1 MNVSYSPFCIAIWW
15 RSPAMRQRQWYK
27 FRAFLGGGSWYYE
40 VLFISIALLLQLN
53 FRVLMPRNPTSRRN
67 AFTLVELL
75 VVIAIIGI
83 LIGMLLPAVQMVRAA
98 ARRSAC
104 QNNCKQI
111 GLAILNYESGNM
123 KFPPGQFWTAPEGDS
138 NRLDYAWSSL
148 ILPYIEANN
157 VYDGID
163 FKQPYTAASNVAAAA
178 STVPG
183 YLCPSTS
190 ERDGDRQGDLII
202 SADGV
207 ELACIDYM
215 GLAGPSSGEENPAT
229 GEDYERQQGI
239 LTGTKG
245 LENFATLLVPPAV
258 KFAMIT
264 DGSSNTMMVT
274 ECTGRGTEAEDD
286 DPNGAWVSGKNIT
299 HLQGKVNGKKAK
311 SSWNDE
317 LIYSEHTGGA
327 NALFCDGSVHF
338 LSSDVSKKSLLARA
352 SRSGDEPSFE
362 YID

>member
-1 MNVSYSPFCIAIWW
+1 
-15 RSPAMRQRQWYK
+15 
-27 FRAFLGGGSWYYE
+27 
-40 VLFISIALLLQLN
+40 
-53 FRVLMPRNPTSRRN
+53 MPRYSTARKK

-83 LIGMLLPAVQMVRAA
+83 LVAMLLPAVQMVRAA
-98 ARRSAC
+98 ARRSSC

-111 GLAILNYESGNM
+111 GLAILNYESANM
-123 KFPPGQFWTAPEGDS
+123 KFPAGQFWTAPEGDS
-138 NRLDYAWSSL
+138 NRLDYSWSSQ

-157 VYDGID
+157 IYDGID
-163 FKQPYTAASNVAAAA
+163 FSQPYTAATNAGFAAE
-178 STVPG
+178 TVPG

-190 ERDGDRQGDLII
+190 ERDGDRQGDVIVRSNGNL
-202 SADGV
+202 G
-207 ELACIDYM
+207 CIDYM
-215 GLAGPSSGEENPAT
+215 GLAGPSSSEKNPVT
-229 GEDYERQQGI
+229 DQDYDRQQGI

-245 LENFATLLVPPAV
+245 LDNFATLLVPPAV
-258 KFAMIT
+258 TFALIT

-286 DPNGAWVSGKNIT
+286 DPNGAWISGKNIT

-338 LSSDVSKKSLLARA
+338 LSSDLSKKSLLARA
-352 SRSGDEPSFE
+352 SRNGHEPGFE
-362 YID
+362 YQD